1 MLLSRLVRAK
11 YVIDA
16 DNKDIVRSVV
26 GYFAGRE
33 DCGLNLKKGIALI
46 GPPGVGKTML
56 MRLMMFNSHNPFCIA
71 NCFTIADS
79 CEQEGS
85 EGIATYFRDRVTSNK
100 NMYFGN
106 EKIGICFNEFGRERM
121 PVKYFGNPANVMREI
136 LFNRYEAQIPF
147 QRTHLTTNKTPAE
160 IEMLYGDFI
169 RDRMREMFNV
179 VAFDPQCKSR
189 R

>member
-1 MLLSRLVRAK
+1 MSDHIQKLRRSLGLPDQQRDTGHSEPSPEANAKLAAYWERVNSETVIRPCTEDMLLSRLVRAK

-100 NMYFGN
+100 SMYFGN

-121 PVKYFGNPANVMREI
+121 PVKYFGNPANVMR
-136 LFNRYEAQIPF
+136 
-147 QRTHLTTNKTPAE
+147 
-160 IEMLYGDFI
+160 
-169 RDRMREMFNV
+169 
-179 VAFDPQCKSR
+179 
-189 R
+189 